1 MSISEEIKTVKIKKS
16 ATFIPLSAKK
26 DGQISK
32 LAEAQ
37 QREAK
42 LQEEEIQENTFAF
55 QQAKRADKASKN
67 AMRFPR
73 DHKDH
78 EEAYTAHSDAHEA
91 ALSAAGH
98 TGGYGY
104 GSNNGMS
111 HKMKQKYL
119 KMATDHLD
127 HMIHH
132 TNKEFGTQES
142 VQENVEEAEK
152 YTTKYQKL
160 KRDGSG
166 DHDIHTFKDGTEV
179 RVSRGRKGTTKD
191 YKEAAKQAIADSHYA
206 HSSKAKSHGETSIA
220 HHYAAQGHEVAASMA
235 TNNKDKEHH
244 IQKAAYHWRQS
255 ESGGVAPSSKD
266 KSEN

>member
-1 MSISEEIKTVKIKKS
+1 MSISEEIKSVKVKKS
-16 ATFIPLSAKK
+16 TNFIPLSAKK

-42 LQEEEIQENTFAF
+42 LQEEEIQENTYAF

-119 KMATDHLD
+119 KMATEHLD

-142 VQENVEEAEK
+142 VQENVKETEKVTEEK
-152 YTTKYQKL
+152 K
-160 KRDGSG
+160 
-166 DHDIHTFKDGTEV
+166 
-179 RVSRGRKGTTKD
+179 
-191 YKEAAKQAIADSHYA
+191 
-206 HSSKAKSHGETSIA
+206 
-220 HHYAAQGHEVAASMA
+220 
-235 TNNKDKEHH
+235 
-244 IQKAAYHWRQS
+244 
-255 ESGGVAPSSKD
+255 
-266 KSEN
+266 KSEVDHSKYDKYHRQAAVAHGASAQTKKREN